1 MADIMGLSAKAPY
14 AVALLLILVA
24 YFILYPVVVY
34 LKDPKGKPVQ
44 LSDSHV
50 MNENWTEHRP

>member
-24 YFILYPVVVY
+24 YFILYPVVFY
-34 LKDPKGKPVQ
+34 LKDPKGKPIQ

-50 MNENWTEHRP
+50 LNEN